1 MSIKSFENWKNHC
14 PFCGAEMSESPLL
27 CKKCHRAVQRLSV
40 GGVECWVPKKLGE
53 FELKEYVGRGG
64 MGVVF
69 KGYSEKG
76 DPVAIKIAFGNFTKQ
91 LENELEI
98 LRRASD
104 LNIPNIASLRGVGM
118 ETTDSK
124 SFRWI
129 ATRWI
134 GPRNLSTIIHDKTV
148 DTKQRIRILENI
160 ARGIHYLHENNI
172 IHVDGSQ

>member
-1 MSIKSFENWKNHC
+1 
-14 PFCGAEMSESPLL
+14 
-27 CKKCHRAVQRLSV
+27 
-40 GGVECWVPKKLGE
+40 
-53 FELKEYVGRGG
+53 
-64 MGVVF
+64 
-69 KGYSEKG
+69 
-76 DPVAIKIAFGNFTKQ
+76 
-91 LENELEI
+91 
-98 LRRASD
+98 
-104 LNIPNIASLRGVGM
+104 M

-172 IHVDGSQ
+172 IHGDICPANIMLTEANEPYLGDFGVARSLSAEDITILVSSPTGGKLNMQLRKFGTEMNFQ